1 MYYASTADADGQIF
15 IIKKT
20 MKELGKHYQRNLEA
34 FGGNANAEYIV
45 FRGKPSNKTYQGHYT
60 LHNGRLKKKP
70 SILETLLD
78 SIFITTD

>member
-1 MYYASTADADGQIF
+1 MYYASTVDADGQVF

-34 FGGNANAEYIV
+34 FGGNADAEYIV

-70 SILETLLD
+70 SLLETLLG
-78 SIFITTD
+78 SVFTTTG